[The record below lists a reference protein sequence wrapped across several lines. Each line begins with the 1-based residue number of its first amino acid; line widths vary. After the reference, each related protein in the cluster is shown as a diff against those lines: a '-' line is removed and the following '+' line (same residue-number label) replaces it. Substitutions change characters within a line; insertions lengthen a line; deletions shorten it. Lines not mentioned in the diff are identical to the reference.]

1 MSKHTPRYPDSPWRH
16 RLCRVWTVLAE
27 DQSSVPSTYPRRLT
41 TACNSSSGR
50 NWILLASQGTCTH
63 THNLPI
69 LYIQSI
75 KIKINVWECKK
86 FWGRNLFLCM
96 WDSWQLYHFTAAC
109 CVQSVLHTIS
119 LTCLRSRACWEC
131 RMNSTGVSEGRQ
143 GRQDSDSTPYVSW
156 PSASQES
163 WKVRWLFTSLVFNA
177 RFWIP
182 SKNRL
187 H

>member
-86 FWGRNLFLCM
+86 FWGRNPFL
-96 WDSWQLYHFTAAC
+96 WYVRQLATLPFHCSLLCPECSAYHQSHLPEKQGMLG
-109 CVQSVLHTIS
+109 VQDELYWGFGRETGKAGLRFYS
-119 LTCLRSRACWEC
+119 LC
-131 RMNSTGVSEGRQ
+131 
-143 GRQDSDSTPYVSW
+143 
-156 PSASQES
+156 
-163 WKVRWLFTSLVFNA
+163 
-177 RFWIP
+177 
-182 SKNRL
+182 
-187 H
+187 